1 MDVKRRIS
9 IAASALLALSC
20 AFGAQADDAARYP
33 TKAVRIVVPYGAGG
47 STDVVTRIVADKLT
61 QRLGQPVVVENRA
74 GANAIIG
81 SEVVAKSPGDGYTLL
96 AASNGNTV
104 NVSLYK
110 DLPYDM
116 VRDFVPVVGIASMPN
131 VIAVHPSQPMRS
143 MADLIAAAKKSPD
156 SLSYGHAGVGSSQNL
171 SGELLK
177 LMAGVKLR
185 PIAYKGGGPAVTD
198 ALGNHVPVVIAG
210 LPAIVQFAKNGQMR
224 ALAVTGG
231 KRSPQL
237 PDVPTVAELGYPG
250 YDQVFW
256 VAFVAPKDTP
266 PAVVARL
273 NREVNAVLAMP
284 EVKEALAKQ
293 GAEPTGGSPDDLG
306 KFIKQDIDSAADV
319 IRKADIKANG

>member
-1 MDVKRRIS
+1 MDVKKWLS
-9 IAASALLALSC
+9 IAGASLAVFAC
-20 AFGAQADDAARYP
+20 AFAAHAADEAAWP
-33 TKAVRIVVPYGAGG
+33 TKSIRVIVPYGAGG
-47 STDVVTRIVADKLT
+47 STDVVTRIVAQKLGEL
-61 QRLGQPVVVENRA
+61 LGQPVIVENRA

-81 SEVVAKSPGDGYTLL
+81 SQVVAQSPPDGYTLL

-110 DLPYDM
+110 NLPFDM

-131 VIAVHPSQPMRS
+131 VIAVHPSQPIHS
-143 MADLIAAAKKSPD
+143 MAELIAAAKKSPD
-156 SLSYGHAGVGSSQNL
+156 SLSYGHAGIGSSQNL

-177 LMAGVKLR
+177 LMAGVKMR

-210 LPAIVQFAKNGQMR
+210 LPAIVQFAKSGQMR
-224 ALAVTGG
+224 ALAVTGA
-231 KRSPQL
+231 KRSSQL

-256 VAFVAPKDTP
+256 IAFVAPRGTP
-266 PAVVARL
+266 PAIVEKL
-273 NREVNAVLAMP
+273 NKEVNAALEAP

-293 GAEPTGGSPDDLG
+293 GAEPTGGTSEDLA
-306 KFIKQDIDSAADV
+306 KFIRRDIDSSADV
-319 IRKADIKANG
+319 IHRAHIEAQG